1 MEKEK
6 DNLRVD
12 TDELWEKNK
21 DAWFENL
28 DPEIKDVIL
37 KAETKKKVENLTPS
51 QKYNALHQALK
62 NGDVPESDK
71 IIIEKAI
78 KELRPLVLREHNIGT
93 IVDRYP
99 YFKIIEKIF
108 IILLVLAG
116 IFWFFIRPALV
127 RQNCSTWTSQS
138 DYEWCLRNSG
148 IEP

>member
-1 MEKEK
+1 MEKENN
-6 DNLRVD
+6 NLRVD
-12 TDELWEKNK
+12 NDELWEKNK

-28 DPEIKDVIL
+28 DPEIKDILL

-51 QKYNALHQALK
+51 QKYNALHQVLK
-62 NGDVPESDK
+62 NGDVSESDK
-71 IIIEKAI
+71 IIFEKAI

-99 YFKIIEKIF
+99 YLKIIENIF
-108 IILLVLAG
+108 VVLLVLAG

-127 RQNCSTWTSQS
+127 RSNCSTWASKS
-138 DYEWCLRNSG
+138 DYELCLRNSG